1 MKGPFLLE
9 AKTLTREIDHTLGGA
24 FLLCD
29 LAKVVRAVGR
39 SDRDILA
46 DLLKRVGGKDA
57 VWCYYEYARS
67 PKEAFEMECRC
78 YHQHL
83 TTLTKRFHPVKLE
96 GKDYKC
102 PLGCK

>member
-9 AKTLTREIDHTLGGA
+9 AKTLAREIDRALGGA

-39 SDRDILA
+39 SDRDLPA

-57 VWCYYEYARS
+57 VWFYYEYAQN
-67 PKEAFEMECRC
+67 PKEAFEMECKF
-78 YHQHL
+78 YHQYL
-83 TTLTKRFHPVKLE
+83 TTLTRRIHPVKPE

-102 PLGCK
+102 PLGCR